1 MDFIY
6 IGQDVRFILI
16 CLFTISTYNIIVA
29 NYFKNHTLGKRIL
42 TNKKKYLMFDVFS
55 WFEQQ
60 TNLINTQQKN
70 VNKMRSENIISGN
83 SRVVRNINRSM
94 ILNLIRNK
102 QPISRSNIAKLTG
115 LNKST
120 VSSIVSDL
128 LIEELVYEEAKVD
141 QNVGRNPIDLS
152 LLLGKNIVGAFSID
166 AALTRFAIA
175 DIDGSV
181 LGISSIATEP
191 QNPDEFIK
199 KCLQEIKSLCKQL
212 KINGLRGLGVSIAG
226 IVDSKYLKVNYA
238 PNLGWEDYDIGASIK
253 KLWPELKILAVEND
267 AKSSAT
273 AELWFGTH
281 GINLSN
287 FVFLEIGPG
296 IGSGIVVGNRI
307 MDGEFHASG
316 EVGHMIIYEG
326 GELCNCGN
334 HGCWERYAS
343 DRATVKRYIA
353 RKFTSE
359 EQAGTLTIDDIIEK
373 ASTGDLVALEVLK
386 QTGNYLGIGIA
397 NIIKALD
404 PHAIILGGRIIQ
416 AWDIIYPEIIQIV
429 KKRAFHGEKKK
440 IIILPTS
447 LKVRPRLLGAAT
459 LAIKEIFD
467 DYKITI

>member
-1 MDFIY
+1 
-6 IGQDVRFILI
+6 
-16 CLFTISTYNIIVA
+16 
-29 NYFKNHTLGKRIL
+29 
-42 TNKKKYLMFDVFS
+42 
-55 WFEQQ
+55 
-60 TNLINTQQKN
+60 
-70 VNKMRSENIISGN
+70 MRSENIIGGN
-83 SRVVRNINRSM
+83 SRVLRNINRSM

-102 QPISRSNIAKLTG
+102 QPISRSKIAKMTG

-120 VSSIVSDL
+120 VSSIVTDL
-128 LIEELVYEEAKVD
+128 LSEELVYEEAKVD

-152 LLLGKNIVGAFSID
+152 LKLGKNIVGAFSID
-166 AALTRFAIA
+166 AALTRFAVA

-181 LGISSIATEP
+181 LGTSNITTEP
-191 QNPDEFIK
+191 KNPNEFIT
-199 KCLQEIKSLCKQL
+199 KCLKEIRSLSEQL
-212 KINGLRGLGVSIAG
+212 GIKELQGLGVSIAG
-226 IVDSKYLKVNYA
+226 IVDAKNLKVNYA
-238 PNLGWEDYDIGASIK
+238 PNLGWEDFEIGALIK
-253 KLWPELKILAVEND
+253 KEWPELKILTIGND
-267 AKSSAT
+267 AKSSAL

-296 IGSGIVVGNRI
+296 IGSGIVVGNKI
-307 MDGEFHASG
+307 LDGEFHASG

-343 DRATVKRYIA
+343 DRATVKRYKA
-353 RKFTSE
+353 RKYNNSDQMNE
-359 EQAGTLTIDDIIEK
+359 LTVDDVIEK
-373 ASTGDLVALEVLK
+373 ANASDNIAFEVLK
-386 QTGNYLGIGIA
+386 QTGYYLGLGIA
-397 NIIKALD
+397 NIIKGLD

-416 AWDIIYPEIIQIV
+416 AWEIIYPEIIQVV
-429 KKRAFHGEKKK
+429 KKRAFYGEKKK